1 MRSRSPVTWLQG
13 NTEIL
18 RRIKAVVLDLDGT
31 LLRSDRTISERTR
44 LALDGVRELGLE
56 IIIATARPPRAVA
69 GMVPKE
75 IVKANYIVY
84 YNGALIANSK
94 TGYFEHRA
102 LDTEIVAHILAEFG
116 SLLADSCLTFE
127 IKDRWVCLP
136 SLSISDRAMLQ
147 AKYGEIPETVELQEL
162 LKSPILK
169 MLWHHRAHVAHL
181 PGLFSDRASVMVT
194 DGGTLVQMSARQ
206 ATKASA
212 VAKVLE
218 AMRVNPADAAV
229 FGDDTNDLGLFG
241 LCGFPVAMGNAIP
254 ELKAVAQLVTHGN
267 DQDGVAIVLEE
278 ILNAREYL

>member
-56 IIIATARPPRAVA
+56 IVIATARPPRAVT
-69 GMVPKE
+69 GMIPKE
-75 IVKANYIVY
+75 IVEANYIVY

-127 IKDRWVCLP
+127 TKDRWVCLP
-136 SLSISDRAMLQ
+136 NLSISDRAMLQ
-147 AKYGEIPETVELQEL
+147 ERYGEVPETVEREEL
-162 LKSPILK
+162 LELPILK
-169 MLWHHRAHVAHL
+169 MLWRHSAHLSHL
-181 PGLFSDRASVMVT
+181 PGLFANRVSVLVT
-194 DGGTLVQMSARQ
+194 DGGTLVQISAKE
-206 ATKASA
+206 ATKEFA
-212 VAKVLE
+212 VAKVLGR
-218 AMRVNPADAAV
+218 MSINPADVMV
-229 FGDDTNDLGLFG
+229 FGDDYNDLGLFR
-241 LCGFPVAMGNAIP
+241 LCGIPIAMGNAIP
-254 ELKAVAQLVTHGN
+254 ELQEISVLITHSN
-267 DQDGVAIVLEE
+267 EDDGVATVLEQL
-278 ILNAREYL
+278 IALKR